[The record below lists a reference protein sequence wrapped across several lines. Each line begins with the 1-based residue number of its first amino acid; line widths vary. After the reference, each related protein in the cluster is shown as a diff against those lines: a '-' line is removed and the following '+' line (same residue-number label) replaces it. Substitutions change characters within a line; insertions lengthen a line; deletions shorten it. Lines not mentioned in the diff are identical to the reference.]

1 MEKIAERIK
10 TLRIEAGLSTRQVGE
25 VIGVSHSTVSRWE
38 NCKRIPDALNIKA
51 LAKFFNVSADY
62 ILDLD
67 LVNIFYLLKL

>member
-25 VIGVSHSTVSRWE
+25 AIGVSHSTVSRWE

-62 ILDLD
+62 LLGLDMI
-67 LVNIFYLLKL
+67 N

>member
-1 MEKIAERIK
+1 MNRRENMEKIAERIK

-62 ILDLD
+62 LLGLDMI
-67 LVNIFYLLKL
+67 N

>member
-51 LAKFFNVSADY
+51 LAKLFNVSADY

-67 LVNIFYLLKL
+67 LVG

>member
-51 LAKFFNVSADY
+51 LAKIFNVSADY
-62 ILDLD
+62 LLGLDMI
-67 LVNIFYLLKL
+67 N

>member
-62 ILDLD
+62 LLGLDMI
-67 LVNIFYLLKL
+67 N